1 MSSHTPSSLRR
12 PGLVGPASLGSALLL
27 GALLLAG
34 CGGAERG
41 KADGKADTQI
51 AATVNQGEI
60 SVHQVQVVLQRQ
72 PQLAAADGAG
82 GSSRVLEG
90 LIDQELAAQAARA
103 ASLDKDPRVVQRLE
117 AAKREILAQAWQES
131 VAANARVATSDEID
145 RYYEEQPQL
154 FAQRRVYVLQETA
167 VEGSPDALSA
177 LSAKLTAARTADE
190 AGATLQRSGLRTHSR
205 VFAQAA
211 EDLPLTVLAGLAA
224 LESGQSAVFV
234 QGGAARVYTILS
246 AQKAPVDR
254 RLADRAIGAYLAN
267 ARRGEAV
274 GQAVKQLRE
283 TAKIEYMGSFARPA
297 AKSAS
302 TP

>member
-1 MSSHTPSSLRR
+1 MSSHTLLSPRR

-34 CGGAERG
+34 CGGADRG
-41 KADGKADTQI
+41 KGDGKSDTQI
-51 AATVNQGEI
+51 AATVNDGEI

-72 PQLAAADGAG
+72 PQLAAADGTS

-90 LIDQELAAQAARA
+90 LIDQELGAQAARA

-131 VAANARVATSDEID
+131 VAANVRAATSDEID
-145 RYYEEQPQL
+145 KYYEQQPAL
-154 FAQRRVYVLQETA
+154 FSQRRVYMLQETA
-167 VEGSPDALSA
+167 VEGAPDALSA

-190 AGATLQRSGLRTHSR
+190 ATATLQRSGLRMQSR
-205 VFAQAA
+205 VFAQPA
-211 EDLPLTVLAGLAA
+211 EDLPLTVLAGLAP
-224 LESGQSAVFV
+224 LEAGQSAVFV
-234 QGGAARVYTILS
+234 QEGSARVYTILS

-283 TAKIEYMGSFARPA
+283 KAKIEYKGNFARPA